1 MAEAL
6 AIAASVAGLLT
17 IASQIY
23 TTVRGLASSIAN
35 APQSAIATL
44 KTIGD
49 MKLALALLKD
59 LIDEIADLPP
69 ERKAMI
75 RLDHITITFSHCM
88 ATLSE
93 LESLVLDCHS
103 FGNYVDRVIW
113 ARRED
118 KVMALLPRLE
128 SQKSSLSLM
137 VSLLQW

>member
-44 KTIGD
+44 KTVVD

-75 RLDHITITFSHCM
+75 PLNHIAITFSHCM

-93 LESLVLDCHS
+93 LESWCWTVTVLAIMS
-103 FGNYVDRVIW
+103 T
-113 ARRED
+113 E
-118 KVMALLPRLE
+118 
-128 SQKSSLSLM
+128 
-137 VSLLQW
+137 